1 VNSAQGAVVALTL
14 VAALAIDAGCSK
26 SGDKPGPDAAASAS
40 AAPRPFE
47 TVVPGDEE
55 IRPVYPADA
64 GPPDPIAQRLCDAI
78 HELPAKRSA
87 ECCKTTPGFRA
98 TSECVRTLS
107 FSLASK
113 AVTLAPEAVDACI
126 AAITKA
132 HEGCGWVGPRAPG
145 APIECQGI
153 VKGTLKQGE
162 KCRSSHECA
171 EALNCFNVGATRMGV
186 CAPPR
191 PSRYACKTAT
201 DPLGGYLSDDTI
213 DAAHPECVGYCITH
227 VCADTKPVGGA
238 CKVAAE
244 CGPNH
249 ACVGGKCL
257 GTPLPNR
264 GEPCP
269 GGECVKGAA
278 CIDGKCGEPR
288 AEGEACGRDLE
299 CRGLCDKPDAGAKT
313 DAGASGK
320 CVKRCEGTLPPKR

>member
-1 VNSAQGAVVALTL
+1 MLGRLSLRARLVLGVIMLAAVGL
-14 VAALAIDAGCSK
+14 VAAD
-26 SGDKPGPDAAASAS
+26 
-40 AAPRPFE
+40 
-47 TVVPGDEE
+47 
-55 IRPVYPADA
+55 
-64 GPPDPIAQRLCDAI
+64 IATYTSL
-78 HELPAKRSA
+78 RS
-87 ECCKTTPGFRA
+87 FLFDR
-98 TSECVRTLS
+98 
-107 FSLASK
+107 
-113 AVTLAPEAVDACI
+113 VD
-126 AAITKA
+126 
-132 HEGCGWVGPRAPG
+132 
-145 APIECQGI
+145 
-153 VKGTLKQGE
+153 
-162 KCRSSHECA
+162 
-171 EALNCFNVGATRMGV
+171 N
-186 CAPPR
+186 
-191 PSRYACKTAT
+191 
-201 DPLGGYLSDDTI
+201 TI

-264 GEPCP
+264 GEPCT

-288 AEGEACGRDLE
+288 AEGEACGSDLE